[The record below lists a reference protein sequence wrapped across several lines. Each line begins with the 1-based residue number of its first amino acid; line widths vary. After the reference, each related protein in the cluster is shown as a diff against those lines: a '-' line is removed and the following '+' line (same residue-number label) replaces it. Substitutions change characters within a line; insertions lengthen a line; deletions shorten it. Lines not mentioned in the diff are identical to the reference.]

1 MPPSVLAETPLDAA
15 FRAQIEA
22 PDNEAARLRFCER
35 LLDAELILLLE
46 EEPEDERLRPRVF
59 DLEEGAFVLAFDRDD
74 RLAAF
79 VDAAVPFAALPG
91 RRLIGMM
98 AGRGIGLGLNLG
110 EAPSATLLP
119 AGAIDWMADLA
130 AGTPPPEQA
139 AAPREISAPRVAP
152 GLVAA
157 LDPKLA
163 AMAAVIGAAYLVT
176 ARCAGGEE
184 RPMLA
189 LVGVPEAA
197 RPGVAAAL
205 AEAARFGGFDAGL
218 DVAFPEP
225 GSAAL
230 DPIRRLGLEF
240 ELPRRETP
248 AAARPAAPGMDPARP
263 PILR

>member
-1 MPPSVLAETPLDAA
+1 MSVEETPLDAA
-15 FRAQIEA
+15 FRAQAEA
-22 PDNEAARLRFCER
+22 PESEAARLRLCER
-35 LLDAELILLLE
+35 LLDAELLLLLE
-46 EEPEDERLRPRVF
+46 EEPEGEEDRLRPRVF
-59 DLEEGAFVLAFDRDD
+59 ELEEGRFVLAFDRDD

-79 VDAAVPFAALPG
+79 FDAPVPFAALPG
-91 RRLIGMM
+91 RRLVGMM

-130 AGTPPPEQA
+130 AGAPPPEPA
-139 AAPREISAPRVAP
+139 AAPREISAPRVEP

-176 ARCAGGEE
+176 ARFDGGEE

-189 LVGVPEAA
+189 LVGVPEEA
-197 RPGVAAAL
+197 RTGVAAAL
-205 AEAARFGGFDAGL
+205 AEAARFGGLAGGL
-218 DVAFPEP
+218 DVAFPDP
-225 GSAAL
+225 DAPAL
-230 DPIRRLGLEF
+230 GPIRRLGLEF
-240 ELPRRETP
+240 ELPRPEAPAPETP
-248 AAARPAAPGMDPARP
+248 SAPGMDPARP